1 MLQKIVLALKE
12 LCLTC
17 VLMHIYECAIT
28 IYTVIFTFSSF
39 NYNHVT
45 HVANII
51 SLLRLHIYIHGCLLL
66 PSTIYLHNIFNGIV
80 GNKCYNELWN
90 ISPVWACF
98 AVKSTG
104 AIRKLTWKTFPMVK
118 VVVCIRENYYQC
130 THLAGNSMELNGR

>member
-1 MLQKIVLALKE
+1 MIVRFRTFELHMQQRICYFIKFSRRSIERGVTTHRYVRTVIESFGSSYGNKILLQKIVLALKE

-80 GNKCYNELWN
+80 GNKCYNEL
-90 ISPVWACF
+90 
-98 AVKSTG
+98 
-104 AIRKLTWKTFPMVK
+104 
-118 VVVCIRENYYQC
+118 
-130 THLAGNSMELNGR
+130 